1 LAVPQLTRLARQ
13 HEAGRTEVDDV
24 PVSQTTAETTRD
36 ARTIRQYS
44 RVTPSDNLSI
54 RVRPDGGDAIGRS
67 ARAKNYRFV
76 KMKTE
81 TEATLRR
88 ERASM
93 DRCIDRPR
101 VNDGRAGGNTF

>member
-1 LAVPQLTRLARQ
+1 
-13 HEAGRTEVDDV
+13 
-24 PVSQTTAETTRD
+24 
-36 ARTIRQYS
+36 
-44 RVTPSDNLSI
+44 
-54 RVRPDGGDAIGRS
+54 
-67 ARAKNYRFV
+67 
-76 KMKTE
+76 MKTE